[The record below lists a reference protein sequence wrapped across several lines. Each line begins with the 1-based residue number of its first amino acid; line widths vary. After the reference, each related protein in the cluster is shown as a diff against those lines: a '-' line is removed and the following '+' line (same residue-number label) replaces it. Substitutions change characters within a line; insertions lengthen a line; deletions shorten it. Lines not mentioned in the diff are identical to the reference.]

1 MSLIRAQRFG
11 DEFRILSDTKIIDSE
26 QILRGVETNILKVV
40 ILRPDLCIGFAGLI
54 GPASL
59 AIEKMHEF
67 IGAEEVNIDRVLD
80 HLLQRH
86 LGAAKQTD
94 FVVASLTPN
103 SNLYKISAGNVES
116 NLQTCWIGDHDAFST
131 FQEFFHQTRGFERP
145 DLSTEL
151 AQTVNTIFRMQRAFM
166 RLVESGLHESVGQF
180 MIEVA
185 TNPGAGFYY
194 EARYIGTPGAPSL
207 HRQIEPSEEISDW
220 SAAVGGFS
228 TRILVPNEAGVGAIG
243 IHFFQGKFGAL
254 FYPIKQEKP
263 IVIREVDEEEF
274 ITEIFEQF
282 GIRLCTQPFAGED
295 DSA

>member
-1 MSLIRAQRFG
+1 MSLIRAQKFG
-11 DEFRILSDTKIIDSE
+11 DEFRILSDTKITDSE

-59 AIEKMHEF
+59 GIEKMDEL
-67 IGAEEVNIDRVLD
+67 IGAEEVNMDQVLD

-86 LGAAKQTD
+86 LAAGKKTD
-94 FVVASLTPN
+94 FIVASLTPN
-103 SNLYKISAGNVES
+103 SNLYKISEGKVES

-145 DLSTEL
+145 ELSPEL
-151 AQTVNTIFRMQRAFM
+151 AETVNTIIKMQRAFT

-220 SAAVGGFS
+220 SAAIGGFS
-228 TRILVPNEAGVGAIG
+228 TSILVPDEAGVGAIG

-254 FYPIKQEKP
+254 FYPLEQEKP
-263 IVIREVDEEEF
+263 IVIKNVDKEEF
-274 ITEIFEQF
+274 IAQIFERF
-282 GIRLCTQPFAGED
+282 GVRLCAQPFCGEENG
-295 DSA
+295 